1 MFITE
6 KTVLHIY
13 MEYMAGGTINKRLDS
28 SGPFTEKETKRC
40 MRQILE
46 GLAYLHGL
54 NILHRDVK
62 GEYCFWNVVILS
74 SVEKIFLLIVSV
86 FQY

>member
-1 MFITE
+1 
-6 KTVLHIY
+6 
-13 MEYMAGGTINKRLDS
+13 MEYMAGGTISKRLDS

-46 GLAYLHGL
+46 GLSYLHGL

-62 GEYCFWNVVILS
+62 GEHRIVKGN
-74 SVEKIFLLIVSV
+74 LLAATALLR
-86 FQY
+86 FAL